1 MHHSITSSVPAL
13 DWLTTA
19 QGTGFTVP
27 NPISLNR
34 PTPKPWTVLP
44 VPALRDKPR

>member
-1 MHHSITSSVPAL
+1 MHHSITSSVP
-13 DWLTTA
+13 A